1 MSPTD
6 VAMQKLKQA
15 KGARPMNQ
23 ISKAARPD
31 LRTTE
36 NAWSAPAA
44 PSIDYDKD
52 GNPATV
58 VVAFRTEV
66 RPAPAVRRAAAPVMN
81 IPRSSAADYDDGNP
95 GTVLA

>member
-1 MSPTD
+1 
-6 VAMQKLKQA
+6 
-15 KGARPMNQ
+15 MNQ

-36 NAWSAPAA
+36 NVWSAPAA

-58 VVAFRTEV
+58 VVAFRAED
-66 RPAPAVRRAAAPVMN
+66 RPVYDAPRAQPPAMN
-81 IPRSSAADYDDGNP
+81 IPRSSFADYDDGNP

>member
-1 MSPTD
+1 
-6 VAMQKLKQA
+6 
-15 KGARPMNQ
+15 MNQ
-23 ISKAARPD
+23 ISKSSRPD

-58 VVAFRTEV
+58 VVAFRSEG
-66 RPAPAVRRAAAPVMN
+66 RPVSDAPRAKAPVMN
-81 IPRSSAADYDDGNP
+81 IPRSSFADYDDGNP